1 MEDLPDFKSINS
13 LERGIE
19 WKIVFE
25 NKIKFKR
32 VKIGNQ
38 WKFEHPEFQIAVHTI
53 EPEINIV
60 KLITGKEIEKH
71 QDFFEKCA
79 KDYRNLATELINRF
93 ANKHNLEIDADYPM
107 NTLNASGQL
116 GYKQVGK
123 MDNWRYA
130 FHGFH
135 CAFTNLK
142 NGQHIEVPLMYG
154 LEFGELDPYFFSKFI
169 KSTEEYRPMPIEIY
183 NDYSDGKRIIDK
195 MVELGKFEA
204 IQSNWLNRKGIIVAD
219 RDKVKVEVYNAEN
232 RLKEESLHMK
242 MYKNNS
248 RRNDKTNNSSKNKL
262 WSKLK
267 SLWS

>member
-1 MEDLPDFKSINS
+1 MEEIPDFKSIKS

-25 NKIKFKR
+25 NNIKSKR
-32 VKIGNQ
+32 EKVGNQ
-38 WKFEHPEFQIAVHTI
+38 WKFEHPEFQIAIHTI

-60 KLITGKEIEKH
+60 KLITDKEIDEH

-93 ANKHNLEIDADYPM
+93 ANKHNLQIDSDYPM
-107 NTLNASGQL
+107 NNLNASEQF
-116 GYKQVGK
+116 GYKQVGE

-142 NGQHIEVPLMYG
+142 NGQHIEVPLMCG
-154 LEFGELDPYFFSKFI
+154 LEFGELDPYFFSGFI
-169 KSTEEYRPMPIEIY
+169 KSTEEYGPMPTQIY
-183 NDYSDGKRIIDK
+183 NDYSDGKRILDR
-195 MVELGKFEA
+195 MVELGKFEE
-204 IQSNWLNRKGIIVAD
+204 IQSNWPNRKGIVVTD
-219 RDKVKVEVYNAEN
+219 RDKVKVEVYNPEN
-232 RLKEESLHMK
+232 ELEEESLHTTR
-242 MYKNNS
+242 YKNNGG
-248 RRNDKTNNSSKNKL
+248 RNAKTNNSNKNKL